1 MGSGTLPEISVCELS
16 SLCRTQTQVKAR
28 SCVEEQTRS
37 SNITKANLK
46 QPEEKCEDVLWSHK
60 SKSSTKEEKDPQ
72 LWVYSGFKPERD
84 NIPLPSPAA
93 APDVYELLLKEERM
107 LHSDKHV
114 AGITFRFTLLFYEI
128 YKSSL
133 LLISHLTESKK

>member
-1 MGSGTLPEISVCELS
+1 MWRCSVI
-16 SLCRTQTQVKAR
+16 TQIKILQ
-28 SCVEEQTRS
+28 
-37 SNITKANLK
+37 
-46 QPEEKCEDVLWSHK
+46 
-60 SKSSTKEEKDPQ
+60 TKEGKDPQ